1 MLNRARPNHSKMTSR
16 ALSALLLVFALAQ
29 LATAQPAPPAP
40 PAGPVVRSIVLDYVG
55 PETISRE
62 RVMANLKTK
71 VGDTYSERAAEEDV
85 RAIFAT
91 GDVSNVRIF
100 AEPEGNGVRVIV
112 LLQGRLVVSEIAV
125 EGTQSVSESRLRKE
139 ISFKVGD
146 RLNEEQVEASRQKM
160 LELYQDRNFSG
171 VDITTRIDTNDRTG
185 DSRVV
190 FQVAEGTKQVVKRID
205 FVGNDSVLAKD
216 LRKAM
221 KTKVQNLLSIFNKS
235 GRLVPSQLQEDR
247 DVIRLVYQNRG
258 FADVQ
263 VTEVQVNPI
272 SGDAVE
278 LIFTIQ
284 EGTQYSVNALGIQ
297 GVNVTS
303 ADDLKAQ
310 LQMVD
315 GSLYTPDGLS
325 ADLKTIQQFYGTQG
339 YIDSSIIPEISPA
352 GPGRV
357 NVTYIIDEGTQ
368 AVVNLVN
375 IQGNTRTKDHVIRR
389 ELAVSPGDLYD
400 TTLVDVSRQRL
411 ENLNYFSQVQTVPT
425 DTMIPGRK
433 DLNVIVEEKR
443 TGSFNF
449 GVGFSTIDSLVGF
462 AELQQ
467 TNFDLFGWP
476 NFVGGGQRLRIR
488 GQYGIER
495 ADAVISFT
503 EPWFLGQQLSLGTEI
518 FYRNADFLSPYYDQA
533 NYGAAIQLRKPINNF
548 LSANAEYK
556 IEGIEIYDIGADV
569 PQLNTQEGTYF
580 RNALST
586 GITFDTR
593 DSLFLTRKGTY
604 ANLTGYIAS
613 ITGHQAVNTYGISL
627 EGSQH
632 FSLPWDLI
640 FMARG
645 QLATV
650 DTLSGG
656 ENIPDINN
664 VPIFDRLWLGGA
676 NNLRGF
682 QFREVGPEEDGV
694 YYGGNSLGYGTLE
707 LTFPVIT
714 RVRGAFFLDAGFV
727 NVNSWDFNGTEY
739 NANYGFGVR
748 LDLPIGPIRID
759 YGIPIVSDNYNGS
772 SGQIQFNIGYQF

>member
-1 MLNRARPNHSKMTSR
+1 MTSR

-125 EGTQSVSESRLRKE
+125 EGAQSVSEGRLRKE

-247 DVIRLVYQNRG
+247 DAIRLVYQNRG

-278 LIFTIQ
+278 LIFTLQ

-315 GSLYTPDGLS
+315 GSLYTPEGLS

-368 AVVNLVN
+368 AIVNLVN

-569 PQLNTQEGTYF
+569 PQLNTQKGTYF

-682 QFREVGPEEDGV
+682 QFREVGPEKDGV